1 MKYLF
6 VILSLLLAPC
16 SLLNGQSTFGGYAL
30 LDGSGELPLPLYK
43 NWFISNNTFT
53 GNRTHNANLYYS
65 VVNRLNYWQTN
76 AGVLDPMSFNQ
87 DSSAITITG
96 PGQIELNVDNGLYL
110 HGSNIRF
117 LELDRNDSK
126 LDVIGIDSGTGLAY
140 IRDASTQ
147 WFHTPS
153 SGTDTGTAGQ
163 LAWDANFLYICV
175 ATNSWKRIALTS
187 IP

>member
-1 MKYLF
+1 MKNIIIILF
-6 VILSLLLAPC
+6 LSC
-16 SLLNGQSTFGGYAL
+16 SLNAQTTYGGHAL
-30 LDGSGELPLPLYK
+30 LDGAGELPIAFYK
-43 NWFISNNTFT
+43 NWFTANNTFT
-53 GNRTHNANLYYS
+53 GNRTHNANKLYS

-96 PGQIELNVDNGLYL
+96 PGQIELNVDNGLYM
-110 HGSNIRF
+110 HGSNVRF
-117 LELDRNDSK
+117 MDLDRDDNE
-126 LDVIGIDSGTGLAY
+126 LDVIAI
-140 IRDASTQ
+140 DASTKQIYMRDAAVQ
-147 WFHTPS
+147 WYHTPS

-175 ATNSWKRIALTS
+175 STNLWKRVALSS